1 MMSNGIETKE
11 NVLERILTYQ
21 DKIKKY
27 GVRKLG
33 MFGSFVRSEQDAE
46 SDMDLLVEFD
56 QDKKTFDNFIQ
67 LNFFLEEV
75 LSRRVELI
83 TTDSLSPYI
92 GPHILKE
99 VEYVAFSS

>member
-1 MMSNGIETKE
+1 MSNVIESKN
-11 NVLERILTYQ
+11 NVHEIIITYQ
-21 DKIKKY
+21 EKIKKY

-33 MFGSFVRSEQDAE
+33 LFGSFVRSEQNPE
-46 SDMDLLVEFD
+46 SDIDLLVEFE
-56 QDKKTFDNFIQ
+56 QDKKTFDNFIH

-99 VEYVAFSS
+99 VEYVTFSS